1 MMEKTWISAGDVID
15 LFYKVKQKGIHVL
28 LSRFHLTHM
37 GRTTSKW
44 NTVTASAD
52 FWILPQVRWRLN
64 EKCTGYHNLE
74 YEDYIV
80 AKYLSDKSG
89 LHMLSVGCGTGS
101 RERKFAKYP
110 NFSLI
115 EGIDLAHQKTD
126 EAIKLAGESNLSTI
140 RYHTGDFMKH
150 DFRPASM
157 DLILFNASLHHFN
170 HIDNLLE
177 YKVLPLLK
185 ENGLLV
191 LFEYVGP
198 DRLQWTRHQL
208 EFTNRLIKEI
218 PDKYKR
224 RAGSGSIKSKVY
236 RPGLLRMLI
245 TDPSEAIDSESII
258 PAVHRHFKVL
268 EEKKL
273 GWDITHLL
281 LKDIA
286 HHFINENPETQKLL
300 QYIFDKEDE
309 YMETTGRSDG
319 MFGIYQKQ
327 IRS

>member
-1 MMEKTWISAGDVID
+1 MEKTWISAGDFID

-28 LSRFHLTHM
+28 LSKFRLTQQA
-37 GRTTSKW
+37 RTASKW

-52 FWILPQVRWRLN
+52 FWTLPRIRLRWN
-64 EKCTGYHNLE
+64 EKCTGNRNLD
-74 YEDYIV
+74 YEDYV
-80 AKYLSDKSG
+80 VSKYLSDKTG

-115 EGIDLAHQKTD
+115 EGIDMAEKKTA
-126 EAIKLAGESNLSTI
+126 EAAKLAKESNLSNI
-140 RYHTGDFMKH
+140 LYHADDFMKH
-150 DFRPASM
+150 DYRPASF
-157 DLILFNASLHHFN
+157 DVILFNASLHHFN
-170 HIDNLLE
+170 HVDNLLE

-185 ENGLLV
+185 KDGLLV

-198 DRLQWTRHQL
+198 NRLQWTKYQL
-208 EFTNRLIKEI
+208 EFTNRLLQEI
-218 PDKYKR
+218 PDEYKT
-224 RAGSGSIKSKVY
+224 RAGSGSIKSRVY
-236 RPGLLRMLI
+236 RPGLFRMLI
-245 TDPSEAIDSESII
+245 TDPSEAIDSISII
-258 PAVHRHFKVL
+258 PAVHKHFKML

-286 HHFINENPETQKLL
+286 HHYIDGNPETQKLL
-300 QYIFDKEDE
+300 QYIFEKEDE
-309 YMETTGRSDG
+309 YMATTGRSDG
-319 MFGIYQKQ
+319 IFGIYQKQ